1 MLKKLI
7 AGLLL
12 FALSASAVGQSAKA
26 TKVSSPEDRQRALTI
41 IGKLEQSPLDPV
53 LKEDRDWVFQWVK
66 EVSDINVVMC
76 TSIIRPLLDQP
87 NSPERNALTLQ
98 TMLAGAAFSIRN
110 LDRPKASIL
119 MFMASTEGA
128 IRAYKN
134 MVRQDP
140 TKKNDFME
148 SLAKL
153 QREGTLEAYVR
164 QGVAECRK
172 HPATELNP

>member
-12 FALSASAVGQSAKA
+12 FTLAAIAQPLKTAKA
-26 TKVSSPEDRQRALTI
+26 SSPEERQRALTI
-41 IGKLEQSPLDPV
+41 INKLEQSPLDPA
-53 LKEDRDWVFQWVK
+53 LREDRDWIFQWVK
-66 EVSDINVVMC
+66 EVSDVNVVMC

-98 TMLAGAAFSIRN
+98 AMLAGAEFSIRN
-110 LDRPKASIL
+110 PDSSKSKIP

-134 MVRQDP
+134 MLRQDP
-140 TKKNDFME
+140 SKKNDFME
-148 SLAKL
+148 SLAKR
-153 QREGTLEAYVR
+153 QQDGTLEAYVR
-164 QGVAECRK
+164 EGAAECRK
-172 HPATELNP
+172 HPVTHLNP